1 MATNSAAHLFRKS
14 LADQILSQRLQ
25 NQWPRGF
32 KLMNLIR
39 VLTLMKPRLKITCQ
53 EISYNG
59 LTSPFG
65 TSRLPGATVIE
76 DGSTVHYT
84 DLCAVGTGTK
94 CSGLWHLSHRFLT
107 YLTSRLRDWIKLVSL
122 VSGIPPWPS
131 VTLNLTAVPC
141 VSCRFHPPPFSV
153 FQGRLWTLNGT
164 ATIAWLHFNCQ
175 NGFATA
181 AQCSQQ
187 DIVAKQPQLFCVAFR
202 LCFGLDLTRSDSRT
216 FLKFSHALLQYVI
229 ICYIVGAF
237 WRFLNRAQSCLY
249 SILTQ
254 HSRKLSEKLRAF
266 LPWEVGNQ
274 FLNCRE
280 LSLYV
285 ALLARKMNLLNSKHW
300 RQRWKLHQGAANEV
314 NQVS

>member
-53 EISYNG
+53 EIRFIQHHTISYNG

-65 TSRLPGATVIE
+65 TSRLPGATVTE
-76 DGSTVHYT
+76 DDRSTVRYT

-94 CSGLWHLSHRFLT
+94 CSGLWNIWHIWHIWHQDLGTESNLCRLWVEFHR
-107 YLTSRLRDWIKLVSL
+107 DH
-122 VSGIPPWPS
+122 PWPWTWLPFHALH
-131 VTLNLTAVPC
+131 V
-141 VSCRFHPPPFSV
+141 VSILPHHFRCSKVDF
-153 FQGRLWTLNGT
+153 GLWTAGT

-187 DIVAKQPQLFCVAFR
+187 DIVAK
-202 LCFGLDLTRSDSRT
+202 
-216 FLKFSHALLQYVI
+216 
-229 ICYIVGAF
+229 
-237 WRFLNRAQSCLY
+237 
-249 SILTQ
+249 
-254 HSRKLSEKLRAF
+254 
-266 LPWEVGNQ
+266 
-274 FLNCRE
+274 
-280 LSLYV
+280 
-285 ALLARKMNLLNSKHW
+285 
-300 RQRWKLHQGAANEV
+300 
-314 NQVS
+314 